1 MKKSI
6 FILFAFFMLLG
17 LSSELNAQIKTPAPS
32 PSSKT
37 TQTVG
42 LTDITVEYSRPSKKG
57 REIFGNEG
65 LVRYGETWRTG
76 ANKNTIVT
84 FSDAVKVGGKDLKAG
99 SYALYTIP
107 GAEEWTVIFYTD
119 YNNSGVPEK
128 WDATKEAARLM
139 IKPQTFPVEVET
151 FLINIGNISMNSAS
165 LEIIWDNTLVEVPV
179 EVDADTK
186 VMKDIERVLGG
197 PSPADYYNAGS
208 YYHES
213 GKDLNKALEY
223 VEKAVSKDPKFWQVR
238 RKSLILAD
246 MGRYDEAITTAKQS
260 LKLAQDAGNMDYVRM
275 NEKAISEWMSKAKG
289 GKK

>member
-99 SYALYTIP
+99 SY
-107 GAEEWTVIFYTD
+107 
-119 YNNSGVPEK
+119 
-128 WDATKEAARLM
+128 
-139 IKPQTFPVEVET
+139 
-151 FLINIGNISMNSAS
+151 
-165 LEIIWDNTLVEVPV
+165 
-179 EVDADTK
+179 
-186 VMKDIERVLGG
+186 
-197 PSPADYYNAGS
+197 
-208 YYHES
+208 
-213 GKDLNKALEY
+213 
-223 VEKAVSKDPKFWQVR
+223 
-238 RKSLILAD
+238 
-246 MGRYDEAITTAKQS
+246 
-260 LKLAQDAGNMDYVRM
+260 
-275 NEKAISEWMSKAKG
+275 
-289 GKK
+289 